1 MTCTEWIK
9 LGLSSPVFT
18 AIVAGCFGLGGIWLG
33 LRRFRSEKW
42 WERKATAYAAA
53 IEGLHGIYNLSRSMR
68 DAELGGYELTDD
80 WEKRLFEA
88 NTAGTLELEK
98 AASLSPFVLSKQ
110 TGVVLSDAIRKLEA
124 IKNDL
129 PTAIFHEE
137 RMEITFEAIQ
147 KMTAEAKKDLR
158 T

>member
-1 MTCTEWIK
+1 
-9 LGLSSPVFT
+9 
-18 AIVAGCFGLGGIWLG
+18 
-33 LRRFRSEKW
+33 
-42 WERKATAYAAA
+42 
-53 IEGLHGIYNLSRSMR
+53 MR